1 MFITFEGM
9 EGCGKST
16 QVERLGKSLE
26 SRGVRVILTF
36 EPGATPA
43 GETIRRILLD
53 RGNRD
58 LVPMAELCLY
68 EADRAQHVARVV
80 RPALERGDWVVCD
93 RFFDATVVYQGLARG
108 QEMALIRNLNRT
120 VTGGLKPDLTVLLD
134 CPVEEGLRRALQRDR
149 SRSDAGQDRFERET
163 LDFHSAVRDG
173 YLEVARSEPDRFVV
187 IDATQGPDEVE
198 SQVLRSVE
206 PWLAG
211 P

>member
-1 MFITFEGM
+1 VFITFEGM